1 MANLQTRAWNYIGGI
16 MGIQYWGDERDNWT
30 MEQWEAFRIQEEEKI
45 DEDREAIDLVIEIAL
60 EQSRE

>member
-16 MGIQYWGDERDNWT
+16 MDIQYWGDERDNWT

-45 DEDREAIDLVIEIAL
+45 DKEREAIDLVIEIAL